1 MELIIIA
8 AMATNRVIGCHNTI
22 PWKIPEEMA
31 HFKRT
36 TMGHTLIMGRH
47 TYESIGAPLP
57 GRHNMI
63 VSANPSF
70 QPHPACTVA
79 PSLAR
84 AIALCQ
90 PAEKVFLIGGEQL
103 YRAGLPLA
111 QTLILSVIDQDFAG
125 DAFFPEFGDQ
135 PFVLVEMEE
144 ITATVPLT
152 ILTYRRLG
160 TSASPASPADTTPG

>member
-8 AMATNRVIGCHNTI
+8 AMATNRVIGCNNTI

-36 TMGHTLIMGRH
+36 TMGHTLIMGRN

-57 GRHNMI
+57 GRRNII
-63 VSANPSF
+63 VSAKPSF

-79 PSLAR
+79 PSLPR
-84 AIALCQ
+84 AISLCRQ
-90 PAEKVFLIGGEQL
+90 AEKVFLIGGAQL

-111 QTLILSVIDQDFAG
+111 QTLILTVIDQDFAG
-125 DAFFPEFGDQ
+125 DVFFPDFSDQ
-135 PFVLVEMEE
+135 PFSLVEMEE
-144 ITATVPLT
+144 IIATLPLS
-152 ILTYRRLG
+152 ILTYRRLDS
-160 TSASPASPADTTPG
+160 TS

>member
-8 AMATNRVIGCHNTI
+8 AMATNRVIGCNNTI

-36 TMGHTLIMGRH
+36 TMGHTLIMGRN

-57 GRHNMI
+57 GRRNII

-79 PSLAR
+79 ASLPR

-90 PAEKVFLIGGEQL
+90 QAEKVFLIGGEQL

-111 QTLILSVIDQDFAG
+111 QTLILTVIDQDFAG
-125 DAFFPEFGDQ
+125 DAFFPDFSDQ
-135 PFVLVEMEE
+135 PFLLVEMEE
-144 ITATVPLT
+144 VTATLPLT
-152 ILTYRRLG
+152 ILTYRRSG
-160 TSASPASPADTTPG
+160 TSVSTTNTISS